1 MHRRTVALFAAI
13 VVTGFC
19 APLAVAAAD
28 PPARKPDLAD
38 MMAGTWHGDVI
49 SDSQGSSRSDV
60 TLTLIRTGPNQVRIT
75 SDYPRL
81 PVVTVTIE
89 RAMQM
94 VVNANGDTAFAYDTT
109 KQPPKLDVSFHNE
122 VSWSGVKVAGKT
134 GG

>member
-1 MHRRTVALFAAI
+1 MHRRTVTLFAAT
-13 VVTGFC
+13 VLAGLC
-19 APLAVAAAD
+19 APFAVAAAD
-28 PPARKPDLAD
+28 PPPRKPDLAD

-94 VVNANGDTAFAYDTT
+94 VVNANGDTAFAYDPT
-109 KQPPKLDVSFHNE
+109 KQPPQLDVSFHNE
-122 VSWSGVKVAGKT
+122 VSWSGVKVAGKA